1 MGLVRIRENGE
12 KIMKKVMLITLA
24 VVIYAL
30 CLAGCSPYASKYNAV
45 ALVRTTTDDSAEMTF
60 SEFDGTMVFK
70 LDNKLGENAKLS
82 YSTKLKG
89 GSANIYYDHDR
100 TKRKLI
106 SAVEGE
112 QTKGSAEGLKNETVY
127 VIVETN
133 KKCENGDFSFEIQQ

>member
-1 MGLVRIRENGE
+1 MGR

-70 LDNKLGENAKLS
+70 LNNKLGENAKLS
-82 YSTKLKG
+82 YSTRLKG
-89 GSANIYYDHDR
+89 GSANIYYDHDG
-100 TKRKLI
+100 TKRKLT

-112 QTKGSAEGLKNETVY
+112 QTKGSADGLKNETVY

>member
-1 MGLVRIRENGE
+1 MGR

-30 CLAGCSPYASKYNAV
+30 CLAGCSPYTSKYNAV

-82 YSTKLKG
+82 YCTKLKG
-89 GSANIYYDHDR
+89 GSANIYYDHDG

>member
-1 MGLVRIRENGE
+1 MGR

-70 LDNKLGENAKLS
+70 LNNKLGENAKLS
-82 YSTKLKG
+82 YSTRLKG
-89 GSANIYYDHDR
+89 GSANIYYDHDG

-106 SAVEGE
+106 SAVEVE
-112 QTKGSAEGLKNETVY
+112 QTKGSADGLKNETVY

>member
-1 MGLVRIRENGE
+1 MGR

-82 YSTKLKG
+82 YSTRLKG
-89 GSANIYYDHDR
+89 GSANIYYDHDG

-106 SAVEGE
+106 SAVEVE
-112 QTKGSAEGLKNETVY
+112 QTKGSADGLKNETVY

>member
-1 MGLVRIRENGE
+1 MGR

-82 YSTKLKG
+82 YSTRLKG
-89 GSANIYYDHDR
+89 GSANIYYDHDG
-100 TKRKLI
+100 TKRKLT

-112 QTKGSAEGLKNETVY
+112 QTKGSADGLKNETVY

>member
-1 MGLVRIRENGE
+1 MGR
-12 KIMKKVMLITLA
+12 KTMKKVMLITLA

-70 LDNKLGENAKLS
+70 LNNKLGENAKLS

-89 GSANIYYDHDR
+89 GSANIYYDHDG
-100 TKRKLI
+100 TKRKLT
-106 SAVEGE
+106 STVEGE
-112 QTKGSAEGLKNETVY
+112 QTKGSADGLKNETVY

>member
-1 MGLVRIRENGE
+1 
-12 KIMKKVMLITLA
+12 MKKVMLITLA

-70 LDNKLGENAKLS
+70 LNNKLGEDAKIC

-89 GSANIYYDHDR
+89 GSATIYYDHDG

-112 QTKGSAEGLKNETVY
+112 QTKGSADGLKNETVY